1 MSYSQ
6 IGRKWRRHL
15 EQKYHQ
21 ISSSF
26 SKTRNPQS
34 KFQISY
40 CQNLSIIM
48 IITSLVL
55 VKCAIGLKIKLK
67 NLVLK
72 FYPEL
77 QVIVF
82 CLIRVMSELLVF
94 ELEIWE
100 LEKMELLKIV
110 SNLELI
116 LWLNKLFFQK
126 GVEDL

>member
-1 MSYSQ
+1 
-6 IGRKWRRHL
+6 
-15 EQKYHQ
+15 
-21 ISSSF
+21 
-26 SKTRNPQS
+26 
-34 KFQISY
+34 
-40 CQNLSIIM
+40 M

-100 LEKMELLKIV
+100 LEKMELIKIV

-116 LWLNKLFFQK
+116 LWLNRLYFQK